1 MAFAPWLAGMRLT
14 ATRMN
19 DAAMIGANVFLAY
32 RSAAQSIGTG
42 ADAAVSAVSWDDVQ
56 SDLLG
61 GWSSGSASR
70 WTVPR
75 TGWWT
80 LSGAVAFDSNTGGTT
95 RECVWYVNGSALGAG
110 RARTFGNTMAAVP
123 ITVEARNLP
132 QLLTA
137 GDYVQLVPAQNSGVN
152 LNLSTG
158 SYRSYISIAYSGP
171 A

>member
-1 MAFAPWLAGMRLT
+1 MPFAPWLAGMKAT

-19 DAAMIGANVFLAY
+19 DSAMIGAVVFLAY

-56 SDLLG
+56 TDLL
-61 GWSSGSASR
+61 SGYSAGSPTR

-80 LSGAVAFDSNTGGTT
+80 LSGAIAFDSSTGGTT
-95 RECVWYVNGSALGAG
+95 RECVWYVNGAALGAG
-110 RARTFGNTMAAVP
+110 RARTYGNTLAAVP
-123 ITVEARNLP
+123 ITVEARTLP

-137 GDYVQLVPAQNSGVN
+137 GQYVELVPAQNSGGN

-158 SYRSYISIAYSGP
+158 SYRSYISIAYTGP
-171 A
+171 S